1 MTFGIDKEMDKLY
14 DNIKKICKDQL
25 SEHRITKHFEKARNG
40 YEFKYLVMKDYIDKL
55 DFLRKGL
62 L

>member
-25 SEHRITKHFEKARNG
+25 SEHRITKHFEKARNR
-40 YEFKYLVMKDYIDKL
+40 YEFKYLVFKDYIDELNFLKKL
-55 DFLRKGL
+55 
-62 L
+62 